1 MGKTQLQNSENDRDL
16 INSPLL
22 FIAYYSD
29 VIMGTM
35 ASQITNLTN
44 VYSIVYSG
52 ADQRNIKVQSQ

>member
-52 ADQRNIKVQSQ
+52 ADQRNIKVPSQ